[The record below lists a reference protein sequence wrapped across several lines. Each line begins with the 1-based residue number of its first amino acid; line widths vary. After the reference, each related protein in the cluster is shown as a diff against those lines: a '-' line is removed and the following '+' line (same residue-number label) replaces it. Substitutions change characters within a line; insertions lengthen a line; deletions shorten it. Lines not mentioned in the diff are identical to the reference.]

1 METNEI
7 KNTAV
12 QPGSEAFSVDDDAP
26 KEATGIGIF
35 THKFT
40 KPFTYE
46 GRTYE
51 ELTFD
56 LEQLTGRDSR
66 LIENELRA
74 AGHVVLVA
82 NFDSDYLIRVCAR
95 ACTEKIGWDVLE
107 AMPISDYNTIK
118 NRVRNFLTRSASK

>member
-1 METNEI
+1 METNEL

-12 QPGSEAFSVDDDAP
+12 QPGSEAFSVNDDAP
-26 KEATGIGIF
+26 KETASIGIF

-56 LEQLTGRDSR
+56 LEQLTGRDSK

-74 AGHVVLVA
+74 TGHIVLVPA
-82 NFDSDYLIRVCAR
+82 FDSDYLIRVCAR
-95 ACTEKIGWDVLE
+95 ACTEKVGWDALE

-118 NRVRNFLTRSASK
+118 NKVRNFITRSASK

>member
-26 KEATGIGIF
+26 KEASIGIF

-56 LEQLTGRDSR
+56 LEQLTGRDSK

-74 AGHVVLVA
+74 TGHIVLVPA
-82 NFDSDYLIRVCAR
+82 FDSDYLIRVCAR
-95 ACTEKIGWDVLE
+95 ACTEKIGWDALE

-118 NRVRNFLTRSASK
+118 NKARNFITRSASK